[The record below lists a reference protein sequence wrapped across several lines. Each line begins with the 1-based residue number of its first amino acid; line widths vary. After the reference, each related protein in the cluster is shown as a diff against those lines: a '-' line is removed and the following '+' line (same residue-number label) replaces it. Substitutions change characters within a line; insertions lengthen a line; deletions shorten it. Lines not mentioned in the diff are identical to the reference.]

1 MNLDKKKRIQGM
13 IVDALQEEYD
23 LQDKKDYTEIILAVA
38 SFLMGIFGMLGL
50 MFIADATYYDFVF
63 SFRIFLT
70 DQILI
75 VPLDRLLTDILYTL
89 PLVAGVGF
97 LTSSIILSILAIKR
111 DQTRKNILALAIVTV
126 ILSLSGL
133 ILMAWIVM

>member
-38 SFLMGIFGMLGL
+38 SFLIGIFGMLGL